1 MGACFSLS
9 RSPPASTT
17 APELGPVAK
26 VVNLDGSMAKFAGPV
41 TVREALATND
51 GRHHRTPP
59 RFLCSSDELGF
70 DTPARAMAAE
80 EPLQQ
85 GQLYF
90 VLPASMLRRP
100 LSGQDM
106 AALAVKATRALAV
119 EAGLATAAAGVSSR
133 RKGGDGEAGRGKLRK
148 TARVAPLVAL
158 SSSKETESSQ
168 GSWNYQGFSEYG
180 AHKTGYDGE
189 RTVGKTRHRVGR
201 RSGARGRRAGV
212 QRLSAIAEGAE

>member
-1 MGACFSLS
+1 
-9 RSPPASTT
+9 
-17 APELGPVAK
+17 
-26 VVNLDGSMAKFAGPV
+26 
-41 TVREALATND
+41 
-51 GRHHRTPP
+51 
-59 RFLCSSDELGF
+59 
-70 DTPARAMAAE
+70 MAAE
-80 EPLQQ
+80 EALQP

-106 AALAVKATRALAV
+106 AAHQGAGRRGRSCHRRRRRVVAAKGRRRASN
-119 EAGLATAAAGVSSR
+119 EAGLNLGV
-133 RKGGDGEAGRGKLRK
+133 GRGPPGSPLRLA
-148 TARVAPLVAL
+148 T
-158 SSSKETESSQ
+158 
-168 GSWNYQGFSEYG
+168 